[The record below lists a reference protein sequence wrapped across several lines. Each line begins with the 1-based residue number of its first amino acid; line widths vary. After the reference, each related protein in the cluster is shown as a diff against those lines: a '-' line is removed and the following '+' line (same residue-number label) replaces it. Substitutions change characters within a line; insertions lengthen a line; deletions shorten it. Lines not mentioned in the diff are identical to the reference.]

1 MLLQAPGVLFIHPLA
16 ELTQLRHQCFIAG
29 VFRDGVAEGAEA
41 HQQIPFGATALQH
54 LFQHREPGSDSALLT
69 HQLHPKP
76 RRTAAFPL
84 TERFFPCQHLQQG
97 GFAGAIGTDQSEP
110 LPFTDVEIEIGK
122 EGADAEILG
131 RTHQADQTHGVPAG
145 S

>member
-84 TERFFPCQHLQQG
+84 TERFFPRQNLQQG
-97 GFAGAIGTDQSEP
+97 GFAGAIGTDQPEP
-110 LPFTDVEIEIGK
+110 FSFTDVEIEIGK